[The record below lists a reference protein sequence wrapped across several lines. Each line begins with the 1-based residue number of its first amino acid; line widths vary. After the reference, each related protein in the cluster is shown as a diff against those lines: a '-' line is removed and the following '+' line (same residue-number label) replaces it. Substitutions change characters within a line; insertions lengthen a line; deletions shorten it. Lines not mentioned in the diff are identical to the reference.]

1 MKSTVL
7 KVLLKKLYL
16 VEYISAHFF
25 YVFAWITYKDEFWR
39 LKGFYV

>member
-16 VEYISAHFF
+16 VEYITAHFF
-25 YVFAWITYKDEFWR
+25 MF
-39 LKGFYV
+39 LHG